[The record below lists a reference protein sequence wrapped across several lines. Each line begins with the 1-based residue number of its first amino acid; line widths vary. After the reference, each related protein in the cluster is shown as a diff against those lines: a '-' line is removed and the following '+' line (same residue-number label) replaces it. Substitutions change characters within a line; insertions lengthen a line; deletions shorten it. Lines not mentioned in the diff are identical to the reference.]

1 MLCVAG
7 YTSRD
12 KVLADAVVA
21 KAAAVSAVGLAEKD
35 VAARQADVDRITAE
49 IAAPALYTVRTCAKG

>member
-12 KVLADAVVA
+12 IVIANAA
-21 KAAAVSAVGLAEKD
+21 KGLAEKD

>member
-1 MLCVAG
+1 MAAKDAA
-7 YTSRD
+7 T